1 MKDLKNNLIAVVRVR
16 GRVKV
21 RKDIQETLD
30 RLHLKKP
37 NNCVILKAN
46 DAYIGMIKKAN
57 DYIAYGEVS
66 NDVLEKIV
74 KKKNLPISAPD
85 FSNGEKAEEV
95 KKYFPITL
103 RPPSRGYRKVKQNYK
118 VGGALGYMGDEIN
131 SLLLRMI

>member
-37 NNCVILKAN
+37 NNCIILNAN
-46 DAYIGMIKKAN
+46 DAYLGMIKKAN
-57 DYIAYGEVS
+57 DYIAYGEIS
-66 NDVLEKIV
+66 KEVLEKIV
-74 KKKNLPISAPD
+74 KKKNLPLQASD
-85 FSNGEKAEEV
+85 FSNSEKAIEV

-103 RPPSRGYRKVKQNYK
+103 RPPSRGYREVKQSYK
-118 VGGALGYMGDEIN
+118 VGGALGYMGSEIN
-131 SLLLRMI
+131 NLILRMI